1 MKEKI
6 LIEMREELKSA
17 KRDNEQY
24 NREAA
29 RLKELKKDE
38 KVQEYLKLVSHYG
51 KDDIEAHQFD
61 EKDTIDTIYYY
72 AMRKIHKESTNGIY
86 VYLGTYRYIDLS
98 EYDDGIDELVRREDK
113 RAYKREYLNLE
124 QRETISIPIEEC
136 DDFESENIILYLSD
150 DEEYYKNDAK
160 DNAKRIQMEFATI
173 AIKESQEKAVKQM
186 IKRYG
191 NRKLGEYWC
200 LILEMK

>member
-24 NREAA
+24 NRDAA

-38 KVQEYLKLVSHYG
+38 KVQEYLRLVTHYG
-51 KDDIEAHQFD
+51 KDDIETQEFD

-72 AMRKIHKESTNGIY
+72 AMRKIHKKSTNDIY
-86 VYLGTYRYIDLS
+86 VYLGTYRYVDLS
-98 EYDDGIDELVRREDK
+98 EYDDGFDESVKRNDK

-136 DDFESENIILYLSD
+136 DEFESENTILYTSD
-150 DEEYYKNDAK
+150 GKEYYVNDAK

-173 AIKESQEKAVKQM
+173 AIKESQEKAVKQI

-191 NRKLGEYWC
+191 NRKLGEY
-200 LILEMK
+200 

>member
-191 NRKLGEYWC
+191 NRKLGEY
-200 LILEMK
+200 

>member
-98 EYDDGIDELVRREDK
+98 EYDDGVDELVRREDK

-136 DDFESENIILYLSD
+136 DEFESENTILYTSD
-150 DEEYYKNDAK
+150 GKEYYVNDAK

-173 AIKESQEKAVKQM
+173 AIKESQERAVKQI

-191 NRKLGEYWC
+191 NRKLGEY
-200 LILEMK
+200 

>member
-24 NREAA
+24 NRDAA

-61 EKDTIDTIYYY
+61 EKDTIDTIYHY

-98 EYDDGIDELVRREDK
+98 EYDDGVDELVRREDK

-124 QRETISIPIEEC
+124 QREIVSVSIEEC
-136 DDFESENIILYLSD
+136 DDFETKNIILYLSD

-173 AIKESQEKAVKQM
+173 AIKESQEEAVKKI

-191 NRKLGEYWC
+191 NRKLGEY
-200 LILEMK
+200 

>member
-98 EYDDGIDELVRREDK
+98 EYDDYFDELVRREDK

-173 AIKESQEKAVKQM
+173 AIKESQERAVKQM

-191 NRKLGEYWC
+191 NRKLGEY
-200 LILEMK
+200 

>member
-38 KVQEYLKLVSHYG
+38 KVQEYLRLVTHYG
-51 KDDIEAHQFD
+51 KDDIEAQEFD

-98 EYDDGIDELVRREDK
+98 EYDDGVDELVRREDK

-173 AIKESQEKAVKQM
+173 AIKESQERAVKQM

-191 NRKLGEYWC
+191 NRKLGEY
-200 LILEMK
+200 